1 MNGDNFSIIY
11 TNTQNKK
18 PNEQQSYNLARILCQ
33 TQQEQYLQA
42 GDELSSGNAA
52 FQHWNESLN
61 SSKWKLGLSPVKNFH
76 LRSSVLL
83 VEL

>member
-52 FQHWNESLN
+52 FQH
-61 SSKWKLGLSPVKNFH
+61 
-76 LRSSVLL
+76 
-83 VEL
+83 